1 MKIKKIISLIGICLL
16 SACSINSSSTSAST
30 SSNNSSSSLT
40 SVSSSTSSVVSSSS
54 NKENLAENYELKE
67 PDFETPIRNSKEEFT
82 FDDFFNLGNTVLI
95 DVDVSK
101 DELSKLQ
108 ADYQTGFKSEIYHR
122 ADHVSISIINNGV
135 TYTWEYDNV
144 GLRQKGNTSRQS
156 IFKNDDEL
164 NQNHFK
170 LSFDETFTDTSMYDA
185 SYIAQYGNEEYG
197 DREFLE
203 MSGID
208 IKWDKNFDS
217 THIREA
223 YSSYI
228 YHAAGIITPHVGLAN
243 MVFNYDGKSHDFGLC
258 MVYEKASKSLV
269 KRSLKE
275 ESVVTM
281 TSWSDEKK
289 GTFGVPDENY
299 GDLYKCS
306 YGVGEGGSNGADL
319 TNESIKG
326 KRIGVGNITGSYI
339 PTYERKTNED
349 VSYDDSLLK
358 KFIVGINMYN
368 ATYDDIASLV
378 DLEYLAIEEAV
389 SFIIGNP
396 DAMRYN
402 YNNYMIY
409 MRRTDGKAVII
420 PIDNDRCFGITKD
433 WNVREAIKNDKILS
447 SATSNGNQRNPLL
460 NKTIFAED
468 NPCKQ
473 LYLDFTAKILDSKWV
488 LNETFN
494 KYFDKA
500 YASYK
505 NYLGSN
511 QEFSL
516 SGTYNIT
523 FEEYISC
530 KIKAAKISD
539 TSNDI
544 IDNLYIVGTF
554 NNWGSYSSSELDLYK
569 MEYISKGVYK
579 VEVVIKKVE
588 TENNRNYIKF
598 KFNNGYN
605 NYNEIDWTLSSDLKT
620 LNKSVG
626 KSVFVYDVN
635 VNDKLIV
642 TIDVNN
648 NTASVEVK

>member
-1 MKIKKIISLIGICLL
+1 MRRNEGVKIMKNNKLLSIISVFLL
-16 SACSINSSSTSAST
+16 ASCTINPSTSV
-30 SSNNSSSSLT
+30 SSNSSSS
-40 SVSSSTSSVVSSSS
+40 V
-54 NKENLAENYELKE
+54 ENIVKNYELKD
-67 PDFETPIRNSKEEFT
+67 PDFETPIRNSKDEFT

-95 DVDVSK
+95 DVDVSI
-101 DELSKLQ
+101 DELNKLQ
-108 ADYQTGFKSEIYHR
+108 KDYEIGYKSEIYHR
-122 ADHVSISIINNGV
+122 ADHVSISIINNGK

-144 GLRQKGNTSRQS
+144 GLRQKGNTSRLS
-156 IFKNDDEL
+156 IFKNDTEL

-170 LSFDETFTDTSMYDA
+170 LSFDETFTDTLMYDI
-185 SYIAQYGNEEYG
+185 SYIAKYGNEEYG
-197 DREFLE
+197 DREFLD

-223 YSSYI
+223 YSSYM
-228 YHAAGIITPHVGLAN
+228 YHAAGIITPHVGLAK
-243 MVFNYDGKSHDFGLC
+243 MVFNYEGQKHDFGLC
-258 MVYEKASKSLV
+258 MVYEKASKSLI

-281 TSWSDEKK
+281 TSWNDEKK
-289 GTFGVPDENY
+289 GTYGVPDENY

-319 TNESIKG
+319 TSDSIKG
-326 KRIGVGNITGSYI
+326 KRIGVGNMTGSYI

-349 VSYDDSLLK
+349 VTYNDTLLRN
-358 KFIVGINMYN
+358 FVYGINSSTS
-368 ATYDDIASLV
+368 TYESISKLV
-378 DLEYLAIEEAV
+378 DLDYLAIEEAV
-389 SFIIGNP
+389 SFIVGNP

-409 MRRTDGKAVII
+409 MRRTDGKAIII

-433 WNVREAIKNDKILS
+433 WNVRDAIKNDKVLS
-447 SATSNGNQRNPLL
+447 SETSNGYQRNPLL

-473 LYLDFTAKILDSKWV
+473 LYLSFTDKIVNSKWV

-494 KYFDKA
+494 TYYNKA

-505 NYLGSN
+505 DCLIDI
-511 QEFSL
+511 QEFGL
-516 SGTYNIT
+516 SGTHNIT
-523 FEEYISC
+523 FADYISA
-530 KIKAAKISD
+530 KLKAAQIKD
-539 TSNDI
+539 VTSNE

-569 MEYISKGVYK
+569 MENIGNGVYK

-605 NYNEIDWTLSSDLKT
+605 DYSQIDWTLSSDLKV

-626 KSVFVYDVN
+626 KSVFVYDVEI
-635 VNDKLIV
+635 NDKLIV
-642 TIDVNN
+642 TIDVNK